1 MLDIGIEESICIVET
16 KANEQILGSALSK
29 CAPSTSADYEA
40 PIASTLELHQRIL
53 VKFEN
58 EVIINANTASG
69 AMSAARHLKLPIRA
83 EKNNMCIPGHPSID
97 EEEGSTTPRPNHAQ
111 SPGAFDA
118 VPNSVPS
125 SYVFETF
132 KPPWPEAEDS
142 ITPEDT
148 DFRGAASRNYHT
160 SGTSRMEASPSN
172 RVPAPSSID
181 STCPL
186 A

>member
-1 MLDIGIEESICIVET
+1 M
-16 KANEQILGSALSK
+16 
-29 CAPSTSADYEA
+29 
-40 PIASTLELHQRIL
+40 
-53 VKFEN
+53 
-58 EVIINANTASG
+58 
-69 AMSAARHLKLPIRA
+69 
-83 EKNNMCIPGHPSID
+83 
-97 EEEGSTTPRPNHAQ
+97 
-111 SPGAFDA
+111 
-118 VPNSVPS
+118 PS

-148 DFRGAASRNYHT
+148 DFRGAASGNYHT

-186 A
+186 ASAPRQKLLLHLHLSSSQLWEILILWPHYFLAQKQLLVESLFWGPRLGRGIALNAQR